1 MDYHVRGG
9 IGTQVMQFL
18 AANSIAWENN
28 EKVEKIILN
37 WGHYPNWMYDD
48 SKRGNHLVDVNYI
61 QEVFQH
67 IQLPKFESIQG
78 QNKTIFWFHIQFSS
92 ITFFRDILTHSYKFT

>member
-78 QNKTIFWFHIQFSS
+78 QNKTNFLHE
-92 ITFFRDILTHSYKFT
+92 SYCGF